1 MLERSVRPATVDDR
15 TRVVETF
22 VAAFVDD
29 PALGFFFPGAM
40 YAECA
45 PTFVGAL
52 FDRRVGAGTV
62 WVADGGAAMA
72 MWDAP
77 TTGTLA
83 EFEAPSPELPA
94 DARARLEA
102 YDAAVLGVLPYRPY
116 WYLGVLATHPD
127 RAGQGLGRAVMAAGL
142 RAAGAAGLPAYLET
156 TNPANVDLYRR
167 LGWQIVQPV
176 PEPLPIWVMT
186 HPGLPGSA
194 ENGGRRSAGDAGRI
208 TT

>member
-1 MLERSVRPATVDDR
+1 MPERLVRPATIDDR
-15 TRVVETF
+15 GRVVDTF

-29 PALGFFFPGAM
+29 PALRFFFPGAM
-40 YAECA
+40 YAEQA
-45 PTFVGAL
+45 AVFVGKL

-62 WVADGGAAMA
+62 WIADGGAAVA

-77 TTGTLA
+77 TAGTPA
-83 EFEAPSPELPA
+83 EFEDPPAELPA

-102 YDAAVLGVLPYRPY
+102 YDAAVLSVLPKGEH

-142 RAAGAAGLPAYLET
+142 QAAAATGLPAFLET
-156 TNPANVDLYRR
+156 TNPANVGLYRR
-167 LGWQIVQPV
+167 TGWEVVAQV

-186 HPGLPGSA
+186 Q
-194 ENGGRRSAGDAGRI
+194 
-208 TT
+208 